1 MLNYPTVCA
10 QGSLSRETRQQSR
23 KQFAS
28 HVSRRRRGCRHK
40 PGGLQEIAVHNHS
53 SNACESIV
61 MVFYR
66 QFTDSCAA
74 ITFGI
79 AVTLY

>member
-23 KQFAS
+23 KQLAS

-40 PGGLQEIAVHNHS
+40 PSGLQEIAVHPRVELRV
-53 SNACESIV
+53 A
-61 MVFYR
+61 
-66 QFTDSCAA
+66 
-74 ITFGI
+74 G
-79 AVTLY
+79 AVTDLVTAPFLSPTH